1 MINTGRVVEDKHSTT
16 EPEYWEYISLTA
28 LTDVESEESTNQPK
42 KKTTTEEMEKR
53 ETITTERKI
62 IPVRYTEWNEL
73 KDEEKSSKM
82 KGETQHLNIMDF

>member
-1 MINTGRVVEDKHSTT
+1 
-16 EPEYWEYISLTA
+16 
-28 LTDVESEESTNQPK
+28 
-42 KKTTTEEMEKR
+42 MEKR